1 MSRNSRWFGSLV
13 ILLLVVLIVPIL
25 AACGGNDEE
34 KTPTP
39 VATTPAATAPVTTT
53 PVKTTPAATT
63 PAPTVSKEPIKIGVI
78 YDLTGPGATFWPIQ
92 KEAAE
97 VARDVIYAQGGGGL
111 LGRPVEFINCDMKSV
126 TSECTSCAKKLIEQD
141 KVTSIIFGGYL
152 PAHGFA
158 VADVTDPAK
167 VLYPVY
173 HTPDPKFIS
182 DYKYTVL
189 TKSLLEPRS
198 DKIAKSIMNL
208 LSPKTVGFLTTSDP
222 GNREAVKLVK
232 DRLENSGV
240 KTVYEQYFLPD
251 VKDFSPYLTR
261 LKYDAPDVLV
271 TWINYNS
278 AAAIYKQIM
287 ELGGWG
293 KTALYSGS
301 SAAVISQLMSMPGL
315 QGSYAYME
323 WIPGVQNPGAKTFE
337 QAYLDN
343 TGHLPDPIAVHA
355 YVDAMIAMLAI
366 GKAGTTDR
374 EKVALAAKTL
384 DWESP
389 MGRMT
394 YNGNSYPD
402 AGAYIGKIVDGKWVV
417 VK

>member
-25 AACGGNDEE
+25 AACGDDDEE
-34 KTPTP
+34 ETTTPS
-39 VATTPAATAPVTTT
+39 VTTPAATT

-63 PAPTVSKEPIKIGVI
+63 PAATVSKEPIKIGVI
-78 YDLTGPGATFWPIQ
+78 FDMSGPASTMWKPFTQ
-92 KEAAE
+92 TLD
-97 VARDVIYAQGGGGL
+97 VARDVIYARGGGGL
-111 LGRPVEFINCDMKSV
+111 LGRPVEFVYGDMKSE
-126 TSECTSCAKKLIEQD
+126 TAQCSILATKMIEQD

-167 VLYPVY
+167 VFYPVFL
-173 HTPDPKFIS
+173 TPDPKFIS

-189 TKSLLEPRS
+189 TKQLLEPRS
-198 DKIAKSIMNL
+198 KQTADSIMRL
-208 LSPKTVGFLTTSDP
+208 LSPKTVGFLGANDP
-222 GNREAVKLVK
+222 GNRQAVKLVK
-232 DRLENSGV
+232 ESLENAGV
-240 KTVYEQYFLPD
+240 KTVYEQYFEQD

-261 LKYDAPDVLV
+261 LKYADPDVFV
-271 TWINYNS
+271 TWINYNQ

-287 ELGGWG
+287 DIGGWG
-293 KTALYSGS
+293 KTVHFAGS

-323 WIPGVQNPGAKTFE
+323 WIPGVQTPGAKVYEKAF
-337 QAYLDN
+337 LDK
-343 TGHLPDPIAVHA
+343 TGSLPDPIVIHA

-366 GKAGTTDR
+366 EKAGTTDR

-389 MGRMT
+389 SGRMT
-394 YNGNSYPD
+394 YNGNSYPEV
-402 AGAYIGKIVDGKWVV
+402 GGYIGKVVDGKWVLL
-417 VK
+417 K